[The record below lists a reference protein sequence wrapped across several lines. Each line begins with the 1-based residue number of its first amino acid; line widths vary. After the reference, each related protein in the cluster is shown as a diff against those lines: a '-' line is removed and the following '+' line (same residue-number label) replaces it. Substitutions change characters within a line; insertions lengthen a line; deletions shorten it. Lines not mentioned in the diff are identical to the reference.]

1 MSVLLIGSEKYM
13 KQLTYYI
20 DKGND
25 CYEPFFEYTISNVGV
40 DEFYA
45 RQLCTYFIIRGTQ
58 YELASN
64 EMDGEDD
71 ILVIKEIGR
80 NLRGEDEKS
89 FRGEGI
95 HIEFRSPH
103 ERENFRLLSRIPCST
118 HFDAIRFLLKDVVDV
133 PEIGQQLVT
142 STEIDEDRGV
152 YVIYVKDLEE
162 D

>member
-1 MSVLLIGSEKYM
+1 M
-13 KQLTYYI
+13 KQLKYYI

-25 CYEPFFEYTISNVGV
+25 YYEPFYEYTIPNVGI

-58 YELASN
+58 YELTSN
-64 EMDGEDD
+64 EMDGEND

-80 NLRGEDEKS
+80 NLPGEDEKS

-103 ERENFRLLSRIPCST
+103 ERENFRLFSRISSIS
-118 HFDAIRFLLKDVVDV
+118 HFDVLRFLLKDVVDV
-133 PEIGQQLVT
+133 PGIGQKLVT

-152 YVIYVKDLEE
+152 YVIYVKDLEQ

>member
-1 MSVLLIGSEKYM
+1 M

-25 CYEPFFEYTISNVGV
+25 YYERFYEYNIPNVGI

-58 YELASN
+58 YKLTSN
-64 EMDGEDD
+64 EMDGEND

-80 NLRGEDEKS
+80 NLPGEDEKS

-103 ERENFRLLSRIPCST
+103 ERENYRLFSRISSIS
-118 HFDAIRFLLKDVVDV
+118 HFDALRFLLKDVVDV
-133 PEIGQQLVT
+133 PGIGQKLVT

-152 YVIYVKDLEE
+152 YVIYVKDLEQ

>member
-1 MSVLLIGSEKYM
+1 L
-13 KQLTYYI
+13 KQLKYYI

-25 CYEPFFEYTISNVGV
+25 YYEPFYEYTIPNVGI

-58 YELASN
+58 YELTSN
-64 EMDGEDD
+64 EMDGEND

-80 NLRGEDEKS
+80 NLPGEDEKS

-103 ERENFRLLSRIPCST
+103 ERENFRLFSRISSIS
-118 HFDAIRFLLKDVVDV
+118 HFDVLRFLLKDVVDV
-133 PEIGQQLVT
+133 PGIGQKLVT

-152 YVIYVKDLEE
+152 YVIYVKDLEQ